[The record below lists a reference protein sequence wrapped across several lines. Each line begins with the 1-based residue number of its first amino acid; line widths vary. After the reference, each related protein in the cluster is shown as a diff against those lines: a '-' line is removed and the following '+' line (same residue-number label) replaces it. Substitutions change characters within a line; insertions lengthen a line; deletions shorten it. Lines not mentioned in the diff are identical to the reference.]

1 MKSLLDSEGVRRV
14 AFTLNKVELVVPVPL
29 ELGVLEH
36 LVRASLSLGLVEVVH
51 VQLSDK
57 GRKVAV
63 FEVYR

>member
-1 MKSLLDSEGVRRV
+1 MKSLLDSERMGRV
-14 AFTLNKVELVVPVPL
+14 VFTLDEVELVVPVSL

-36 LVRASLSLGLVEVVH
+36 LVWASLSLGLVEVVH

>member
-1 MKSLLDSEGVRRV
+1 MKSLLDSERMGRV
-14 AFTLNKVELVVPVPL
+14 TFTLDQVELVVPVSL

>member
-14 AFTLNKVELVVPVPL
+14 AFTLDKVKLVVPIPL

-36 LVRASLSLGLVEVVH
+36 LMRTSLSLGLVEVVH

>member
-1 MKSLLDSEGVRRV
+1 MKSLLDSERVRRV
-14 AFTLNKVELVVPVPL
+14 AFTLDEVELIVPVPL

-36 LVRASLSLGLVEVVH
+36 LVGASLSLGLVEVVH